1 MTYDVAQDANNFS
14 TPTHRVFMVKTREL
28 KCKYTVALPGHKY
41 VYVLLA
47 RTYYTQRKSS
57 NDNLIP
63 DGLVIIPTPINL
75 QCTIFSKEKQPN
87 LK

>member
-14 TPTHRVFMVKTREL
+14 TPTHRVFMVKTRS
-28 KCKYTVALPGHKY
+28 KCKYTVALQAINMCTCSSPAHI
-41 VYVLLA
+41 
-47 RTYYTQRKSS
+47 TQRKRESS